1 MTRHSK
7 TLAAALIIAVSL
19 FAPAGCS
26 SDSGSPDG
34 SPLDGTQWKLTEW
47 TLSSLDPADF
57 TITLRFADGQVS
69 GNSGVNTYGGTYQV
83 GPDNA
88 FSVGQI
94 AATEMAGPEPAMR
107 AESAYLT
114 LLGQAKS
121 FKVAGGRLTL
131 YDQGGNESLLF
142 DAVGH

>member
-1 MTRHSK
+1 MIGRSK
-7 TLAAALIIAVSL
+7 MLTAVILIAASVIVL
-19 FAPAGCS
+19 AGCS
-26 SDSGSPDG
+26 SDRGAPDG

-57 TITLRFADGQVS
+57 TITLRFAEGQVS
-69 GNSGVNTYGGTYQV
+69 GNSGVNTYSGTYQA
-83 GPDNA
+83 GPDDA

-94 AATEMAGPEPAMR
+94 AATEMAGPEPAIR

-114 LLGQAKS
+114 LLGQAAS
-121 FKVAGGRLTL
+121 FKLTSRRLTL

-142 DAVGH
+142 DAAGY